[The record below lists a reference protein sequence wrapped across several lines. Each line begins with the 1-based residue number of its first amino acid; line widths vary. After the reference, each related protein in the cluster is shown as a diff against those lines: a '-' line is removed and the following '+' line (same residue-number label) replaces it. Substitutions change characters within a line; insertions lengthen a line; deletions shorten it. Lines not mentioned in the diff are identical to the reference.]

1 MGVINR
7 FVDVLNANLNSAL
20 DKAEKPEQMLRLIV
34 QEMEEALVEARS
46 HAASCI
52 AEKKHTVRKLDNL
65 QSQQQQWSDKAE
77 IALQKGRE
85 DLAREALVVKNGLN
99 ADVESLKN
107 HLDAVEENLAKIT
120 EDTTALQ
127 TKLNEARDNVK
138 RIGRRVE
145 TVEVQLK
152 SRKALDTSRID
163 VVNNKYE
170 QLQRKV
176 IELESQVD
184 AYDLTATTLN
194 DEFRKLETE
203 SQVNEQLEALK
214 KKVANA

>member
-1 MGVINR
+1 MGVITR
-7 FVDVLNANLNSAL
+7 FVDVVNANINSAL
-20 DKAEKPEQMLRLIV
+20 DKAEKPEQMLRLVI

-52 AEKKHTVRKLDNL
+52 AEKKHTERKLEAL
-65 QSQQQQWSDKAE
+65 TQQQSQWTAKAE
-77 IALQKGRE
+77 VALAKGRE

-99 ADVESLKN
+99 SEVEQLQK
-107 HLDAVEENLAKIT
+107 HLNVVDEDLGKIT
-120 EDTTALQ
+120 EDTTRLQ
-127 TKLNEARDNVK
+127 QKLSEARENVT
-138 RIGRRVE
+138 RIDRRVN
-145 TVEVQLK
+145 TVELQLK
-152 SRKALDTSRID
+152 SRNALDTSKID
-163 VVNNKYE
+163 AVNHKYE

-184 AYDLTATTLN
+184 AYDLTTTNLQ

-203 SQVNEQLEALK
+203 GEVEAQLAELK

>member
-176 IELESQVD
+176 VELESQVD